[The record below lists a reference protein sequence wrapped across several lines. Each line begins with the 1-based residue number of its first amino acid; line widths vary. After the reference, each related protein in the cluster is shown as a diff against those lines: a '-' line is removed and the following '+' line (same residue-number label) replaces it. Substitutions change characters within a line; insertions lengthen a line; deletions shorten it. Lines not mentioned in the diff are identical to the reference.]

1 MRLYIIV
8 ELYGGTYQDIRLITR
23 IEQRADDA
31 FKKIQEDIIGS
42 EINFESD
49 EEFDEQWE
57 LEMDNTDGEEFYYVS
72 YDLEEE

>member
-49 EEFDEQWE
+49 EKFDEQWE
-57 LEMDNTDGEEFYYVS
+57 LEMDNTDGQEFYYVS